1 MQSKLDK
8 KYTFDPASRGLGPRS
23 SLLRVPHT
31 LADSHAMTTTIQVSR
46 RVVGLLKEKKAVLG
60 LKTMDDVVLH
70 LLHESEMDEEED
82 GAVGRRQKRA
92 RVEDEEEGN
101 GRVKQ
106 LFSYFLLVEEEK
118 AIKHFTGMS
127 QRCVDW
133 VMAEMEKAVSIS
145 RVFHFFRVVPCRYM
159 AGPRFLRH

>member
-1 MQSKLDK
+1 
-8 KYTFDPASRGLGPRS
+8 
-23 SLLRVPHT
+23 
-31 LADSHAMTTTIQVSR
+31 MTTTIQESR
-46 RVVGLLKEKKAVLG
+46 RAVGLLKENQAALG

-70 LLHESEMDEEED
+70 LLHESERDEEEG

-145 RVFHFFRVVPCRYM
+145 RVFCFFGVVLCRRM
-159 AGPRFLRH
+159 VGPRFLRH